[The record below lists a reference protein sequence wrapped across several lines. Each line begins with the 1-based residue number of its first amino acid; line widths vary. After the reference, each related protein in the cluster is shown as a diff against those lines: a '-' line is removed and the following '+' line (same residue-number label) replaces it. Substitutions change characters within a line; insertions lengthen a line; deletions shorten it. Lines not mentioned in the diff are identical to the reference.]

1 VGLTGLIYA
10 AIVVVWAV
18 VLIPL
23 ALRRHDQAARSHS
36 IERFS
41 SAMRILAR
49 RGAASESGSIQVA
62 PDRLARASLSHAD
75 APAAQTAAPRRP
87 TRAAMKAAA
96 ARRRRVLTVLV
107 ALTVVVGAVSVLG
120 LLPLYAT
127 AVPLVLVVAFL
138 WLARRQVRRAND
150 SYWDHLADV
159 RPEQSNVVRRVA
171 ESGSSAARVDASE
184 GVVRVGT
191 LTAAADG
198 ADTADSVEDADN
210 AEDTVGISRADLAAA
225 VSAAA
230 GAPAGEAGRA
240 ARVEA
245 VALATSDGGSL
256 WDPLPVTLPTYVDKP
271 AAARSVRTIDLGEPG
286 TWSAGHSAADS
297 ETAAAADA
305 DGPASPAAEARA
317 AHG

>member
-49 RGAASESGSIQVA
+49 RGPVSESGSIG
-62 PDRLARASLSHAD
+62 PDRLSRSLLTHHDES
-75 APAAQTAAPRRP
+75 APTIAPRRP

-96 ARRRRVLTVLV
+96 ARRRRVLTLLLAVTAIVGGVSGLGWLPV
-107 ALTVVVGAVSVLG
+107 YAAAAPFALVVG
-120 LLPLYAT
+120 
-127 AVPLVLVVAFL
+127 FL
-138 WLARRQVRRAND
+138 WLARRQVRKASD
-150 SYWDHLADV
+150 SYWQQVADA
-159 RPEQSNVVRRVA
+159 RPQPSNVVRRDPRA
-171 ESGSSAARVDASE
+171 AHTGAARVDASE
-184 GVVRVGT
+184 GVVRVGPP
-191 LTAAADG
+191 DG
-198 ADTADSVEDADN
+198 D
-210 AEDTVGISRADLAAA
+210 EDTVGISRDDLAAA
-225 VSAAA
+225 STAS
-230 GAPAGEAGRA
+230 
-240 ARVEA
+240 RVEA
-245 VALATSDGGSL
+245 VAIATSDGGSL

-297 ETAAAADA
+297 ETAAAEADE
-305 DGPASPAAEARA
+305 PSAAEPRA
-317 AHG
+317 AHA